1 MSPFTGGNSDLIIQ
15 LASLVDMCG
24 IFFLHSHRTAAASD
38 IARQCKKLLHMD
50 HFDLFIPGSLCCFF
64 QIQFKTHGN
73 TENMDT
79 GAVAPGDQRFE
90 YLFFRQA
97 YCCSSMGTA
106 QIILIVSIE
115 CFPAG
120 YFCLLDQ
127 TNSVCFC
134 CHKITLPIIR
144 HPVNKRKVN
153 VSEKKGNAN
162 KKSRRHNMND
172 QTNPDMRKQEREQVV
187 ELGSDITKSSK
198 GNIYTLTIIGQVEGH
213 QVAPETVKTTKY
225 EHVLPLLAG
234 IEESD
239 EIDGLLLLLNTVGGD
254 IEAGLAIAEMIAG
267 MKKPTVSLV
276 LGGGHSIGIPLAVC
290 TKKSFITPTASMTVH
305 PVRMTGLVVGAPQ
318 TFRYFQRI
326 QEQIADFV
334 TSNSRISRADFEH
347 YMMATGEMATDVGTI
362 LYGKEA
368 VSSGLID
375 KLGGLNDALAALHKM
390 IDRNASNKQGNGE
403 KSVRKS

>member
-1 MSPFTGGNSDLIIQ
+1 MN
-15 LASLVDMCG
+15 AS
-24 IFFLHSHRTAAASD
+24 H
-38 IARQCKKLLHMD
+38 
-50 HFDLFIPGSLCCFF
+50 
-64 QIQFKTHGN
+64 
-73 TENMDT
+73 
-79 GAVAPGDQRFE
+79 
-90 YLFFRQA
+90 
-97 YCCSSMGTA
+97 
-106 QIILIVSIE
+106 
-115 CFPAG
+115 
-120 YFCLLDQ
+120 
-127 TNSVCFC
+127 
-134 CHKITLPIIR
+134 
-144 HPVNKRKVN
+144 
-153 VSEKKGNAN
+153 
-162 KKSRRHNMND
+162 
-172 QTNPDMRKQEREQVV
+172 NPDMKEQEREQIV
-187 ELGSDITKSSK
+187 ELGSDLTKSESGK
-198 GNIYTLTIIGQVEGH
+198 IYTLTIIGQVEGH
-213 QVAPETVKTTKY
+213 QVLPETCKTTKY

-334 TSNSRISRADFEH
+334 TANSKITREKFEH

-368 VSSGLID
+368 VASGLID
-375 KLGGLNDALAALHKM
+375 RLGGLNDALTTLHRM
-390 IDRNASNKQGNGE
+390 IEKERKHSN
-403 KSVRKS
+403 

>member
-1 MSPFTGGNSDLIIQ
+1 MNENNS
-15 LASLVDMCG
+15 
-24 IFFLHSHRTAAASD
+24 
-38 IARQCKKLLHMD
+38 
-50 HFDLFIPGSLCCFF
+50 
-64 QIQFKTHGN
+64 
-73 TENMDT
+73 TEQQQQD
-79 GAVAPGDQRFE
+79 
-90 YLFFRQA
+90 
-97 YCCSSMGTA
+97 
-106 QIILIVSIE
+106 
-115 CFPAG
+115 
-120 YFCLLDQ
+120 
-127 TNSVCFC
+127 
-134 CHKITLPIIR
+134 
-144 HPVNKRKVN
+144 
-153 VSEKKGNAN
+153 
-162 KKSRRHNMND
+162 
-172 QTNPDMRKQEREQVV
+172 REQVV
-187 ELGSDITKSSK
+187 ELGSDLTKSSK

-213 QVAPETVKTTKY
+213 QVLPETAKTTKY

-267 MKKPTVSLV
+267 MRKPTVSLV

-334 TSNSRISRADFEH
+334 TANSNISKDQFEK

-375 KLGGLNDALAALHKM
+375 RLGGLNDALAALHRM
-390 IDRNASNKQGNGE
+390 IDKK
-403 KSVRKS
+403 KSKMNTKK

>member
-1 MSPFTGGNSDLIIQ
+1 
-15 LASLVDMCG
+15 
-24 IFFLHSHRTAAASD
+24 
-38 IARQCKKLLHMD
+38 
-50 HFDLFIPGSLCCFF
+50 
-64 QIQFKTHGN
+64 
-73 TENMDT
+73 
-79 GAVAPGDQRFE
+79 
-90 YLFFRQA
+90 
-97 YCCSSMGTA
+97 
-106 QIILIVSIE
+106 
-115 CFPAG
+115 
-120 YFCLLDQ
+120 
-127 TNSVCFC
+127 
-134 CHKITLPIIR
+134 
-144 HPVNKRKVN
+144 
-153 VSEKKGNAN
+153 
-162 KKSRRHNMND
+162 MNQNND
-172 QTNPDMRKQEREQVV
+172 PEIKKQEREQVV

-213 QVAPETVKTTKY
+213 QVLPETAKTTKY

-334 TSNSRISRADFEH
+334 TANSGISKEKFES

-368 VSSGLID
+368 VASGLID
-375 KLGGLNDALAALHKM
+375 RLGGLSDALSTLHKM
-390 IDRNASNKQGNGE
+390 IAKQNGQGRGSKG
-403 KSVRKS
+403 KSQTKE

>member
-1 MSPFTGGNSDLIIQ
+1 M
-15 LASLVDMCG
+15 
-24 IFFLHSHRTAAASD
+24 
-38 IARQCKKLLHMD
+38 
-50 HFDLFIPGSLCCFF
+50 
-64 QIQFKTHGN
+64 
-73 TENMDT
+73 
-79 GAVAPGDQRFE
+79 
-90 YLFFRQA
+90 
-97 YCCSSMGTA
+97 
-106 QIILIVSIE
+106 
-115 CFPAG
+115 
-120 YFCLLDQ
+120 
-127 TNSVCFC
+127 
-134 CHKITLPIIR
+134 
-144 HPVNKRKVN
+144 NKN
-153 VSEKKGNAN
+153 
-162 KKSRRHNMND
+162 ND
-172 QTNPDMRKQEREQVV
+172 AEQMKEDREQVIA
-187 ELGSDITKSSK
+187 LGSDITKSSK

-213 QVAPETVKTTKY
+213 QVLPETAKTTKY

-234 IEESD
+234 IEESE

-334 TSNSRISRADFEH
+334 TTNSGITKEKFEH

-368 VSSGLID
+368 VASGLID
-375 KLGGLNDALAALHKM
+375 RLGGLNDALSCLHKM
-390 IDRNASNKQGNGE
+390 IDKQ
-403 KSVRKS
+403 KSKQSGK